1 MAPIPRKPFG
11 ERQGPPAPHRFRQSQ
26 AEKVVLHAKTSPEL
40 PSVSLPLVTQNGTQ
54 GALVLVVPTSPRH
67 RCRKCV
73 RFAEELQVF
82 WISEDVMPQQN
93 PTSGLALLLLQ
104 RRYRQQLREADAPA
118 QAAQQVA
125 CRLSSSAFA
134 CKAYFSRSSLT
145 CKAC

>member
-1 MAPIPRKPFG
+1 MMLNAR
-11 ERQGPPAPHRFRQSQ
+11 RVS
-26 AEKVVLHAKTSPEL
+26 EL
-40 PSVSLPLVTQNGTQ
+40 L
-54 GALVLVVPTSPRH
+54 ALDDSDG
-67 RCRKCV
+67 
-73 RFAEELQVF
+73 LQ
-82 WISEDVMPQQN
+82 DVMPQQN